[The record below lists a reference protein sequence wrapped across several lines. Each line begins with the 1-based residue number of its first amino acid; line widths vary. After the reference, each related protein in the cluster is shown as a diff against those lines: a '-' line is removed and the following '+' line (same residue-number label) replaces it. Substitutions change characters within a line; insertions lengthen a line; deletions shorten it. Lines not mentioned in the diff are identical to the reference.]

1 VEQSWSVFACARRR
15 VSGHNPMTS
24 IRRLVSPALALR
36 RGAGRRWTR
45 HERLSCALSHC
56 PVVTGFRLPVT
67 RTSKLGVTGTQMEHM
82 PFYLRIF
89 FRVLSSWVHY
99 PKVPGQGHSSESL
112 NCGSEC
118 VLRAV
123 APHWPRGGQSSDLDV
138 ISTVGLDLDSGCRE
152 VMPARGT
159 PHVRPA
165 SGGSCSFWLSSSRS
179 TGQDPSPAI
188 EPGCRHPGVAGTLL
202 LLRLRWRLGRGT
214 WSLLRVEH
222 ASWPGGQRR
231 ASDVVGGRSR
241 LRHPIPLVR
250 VQRSTGSGRPEA
262 LRIHGSP
269 QSVAPGADVRWR
281 GSLVL
286 GELGDMSSARG
297 AGPRESRRSRSRRSS
312 LSGLM
317 APRLRRRTVAG
328 VTNIS
333 RLGGLLAGA
342 GAKPDPAS
350 RLHRRAILGRRP
362 RNSAPGS

>member
-1 VEQSWSVFACARRR
+1 MANSSSERRSVMSNSFRHSSPASSLVASECTGRTHALAAHRLCSRSIPTSTARSVRSSSQSIRSSAKARLSGCLQNSPIRSARSKSGSMRTWSSSARGAVPRRR
-15 VSGHNPMTS
+15 YAP
-24 IRRLVSPALALR
+24 
-36 RGAGRRWTR
+36 GA
-45 HERLSCALSHC
+45 SA
-56 PVVTGFRLPVT
+56 
-67 RTSKLGVTGTQMEHM
+67 
-82 PFYLRIF
+82 
-89 FRVLSSWVHY
+89 
-99 PKVPGQGHSSESL
+99 
-112 NCGSEC
+112 
-118 VLRAV
+118 
-123 APHWPRGGQSSDLDV
+123 QSSG
-138 ISTVGLDLDSGCRE
+138 IVGARE
-152 VMPARGT
+152 RQPTLPTFPQRRMRPSSDAVEAAI
-159 PHVRPA
+159 RPA
-165 SGGSCSFWLSSSRS
+165 DEYWYG
-179 TGQDPSPAI
+179 
-188 EPGCRHPGVAGTLL
+188 
-202 LLRLRWRLGRGT
+202 RLRWRLGRGT

-250 VQRSTGSGRPEA
+250 FQRSTGSGRPEA

-297 AGPRESRRSRSRRSS
+297 AGPRASRRSRSRRSS